1 MADTTVSAV
10 ERAIELM
17 RTNLGD
23 RLTIDDLARA
33 AMFSKFHFSRLFQRI
48 TGVSPARFLSA
59 MRIEE
64 AKHLLLT
71 TSSTVA
77 DIGHGVGYNSVGTF
91 SSRFRSSVGV
101 SPITYRQLGGVV
113 SAVPAGRQPVSDG
126 RSTELRGRV
135 HGRLPGPHGG
145 VFVGAFP
152 TRVPE
157 GAPARFA
164 MLPDPGP
171 FQLADLP
178 VGTWYV
184 IAHVM
189 SSTPD
194 ADLRF
199 VACHGPFPVQAGPA
213 AHLVDLRLRPVRMTD
228 PPVLL
233 ALPHVPSVT
242 RLELAG

>member
-1 MADTTVSAV
+1 MADSIVKAV

-17 RTNLGD
+17 QTNLGD
-23 RLTIDDLARA
+23 RLTIDDLAHA
-33 AMFSKFHFSRLFQRI
+33 AMFSKFHFSRLFQRT

-64 AKHLLLT
+64 AKRLLLT

-77 DIGHGVGYNSVGTF
+77 DIAHCVGYNSVGTF
-91 SSRFRSSVGV
+91 SSRFRNSVGV

-113 SAVPAGRQPVSDG
+113 SGIAAGRHTVSPG

-135 HGRLPGPHGG
+135 HGKLPGPHGG

-164 MLPDPGP
+164 ILPELGP
-171 FQLADLP
+171 FQLPELP

-184 IAHVM
+184 IAYAV
-189 SSTPD
+189 SSTLD
-194 ADLRF
+194 AELRY
-199 VACHGPFPVQAGPA
+199 VACHGPFAVQAGPL
-213 AHLVDLRLRPVRMTD
+213 AHLVDLQLRPVRVTD

-233 ALPHVPSVT
+233 ALPDGRSDT
-242 RLELAG
+242 GLELAG